1 MGASGVVAVS
11 PTWMRSHMDAT
22 STVLDAH
29 PVLEMLALRG
39 LAFVLAPILFVGV
52 LGFALAALP
61 AVGIRRALARS

>member
-1 MGASGVVAVS
+1 
-11 PTWMRSHMDAT
+11 MDAT
-22 STVLDAH
+22 SMVPDAH